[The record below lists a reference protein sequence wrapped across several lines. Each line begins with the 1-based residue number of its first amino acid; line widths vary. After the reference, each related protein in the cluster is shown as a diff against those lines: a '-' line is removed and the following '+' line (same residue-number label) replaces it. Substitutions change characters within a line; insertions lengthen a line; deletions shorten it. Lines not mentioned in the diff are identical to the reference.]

1 MNHFFNNLKLAK
13 KMLIAPVVVLVFLI
27 LLAVGIYVSLAMQ
40 KSALNDIYNNRFKQ
54 YQNSAKILNDITGV
68 QGNLSRILNW
78 IKVNYD
84 ANTVQKAIGEQKTL
98 LTEDVELIKKLLNSG
113 SLTTEEK
120 KLFKSALDNLIE
132 YQKSIMGVLD
142 TSAVDVNTAIQ
153 LMSMTDGKHEELTL
167 FLKKLLT
174 FEDNLSKEKYNDAI
188 ASINLTITIF
198 LIVIAIA
205 VILSFFIT
213 IMITRIVTKPI
224 NETIG
229 VLSQLADG
237 DLTQKI
243 NLQSKDEIGMLVQSV
258 NSMRSKMNHAV
269 GQAMQISGV
278 LSDSASQEAAAIEET
293 SASLDEIASMTR
305 QNATNTEAA
314 NQLMISARDAI
325 NKANESM
332 SGLTQ
337 SMKEIT
343 KASEQTQKI
352 VKSIDEIA
360 FQTNL
365 LALNASV
372 EAARAGEAGAGF
384 AVVADEVR
392 NLAMRATESAR
403 GSSNLIGDIVNKVK
417 NGESLVSVTSTAFG
431 QVTTSS
437 NKVVD
442 LMSEIAAASKE
453 QAQGVDQVNRA
464 IAEMNV
470 TTQQTAGNAENLSSV
485 MSIFKTEQEDTD
497 EPVVRTSKSDF
508 TGKKPVAMIGLEK
521 KDF

>member
-1 MNHFFNNLKLAK
+1 MSNYFNNLKLAK
-13 KMLIAPVVVLVFLI
+13 KMLIAPIVVLVFLI
-27 LLAVGIYVSLAMQ
+27 LLAVGIYISLAMQ

-54 YQNSAKILNDITGV
+54 YQNSAKILNDINSI

-84 ANTVQKAIGEQKTL
+84 NNIVQRATDEQKAL
-98 LTEDVELIKKLLNSG
+98 LAEDLGLIKKILG
-113 SLTTEEK
+113 SAVLTNEER
-120 KLFKSALDNLIE
+120 KLFKDAQDNLVD
-132 YQKSIMGVLD
+132 YQKAVMAVLD

-153 LMSMTDGKHEELTL
+153 LMSTTDGKHDQLNML
-167 FLKKLLT
+167 LKKLLT
-174 FEDNLSKEKYNDAI
+174 FEDELSKGKYQSAI

-198 LIVIAIA
+198 LIVVVLA
-205 VILSFFIT
+205 VVLSFVIT
-213 IMITRIVTKPI
+213 IMITRIVIKPI
-224 NETIG
+224 NQTIG
-229 VLSQLADG
+229 VLSRLADG

-243 NLQSKDEIGMLVQSV
+243 DLESRDEIGMLVQSV
-258 NSMRSKMNHAV
+258 NTMRSKMNHAV

-332 SGLTQ
+332 NGLTQ

-343 KASEQTQKI
+343 VASEQTQKI

-392 NLAMRATESAR
+392 NLALRATESAR
-403 GSSNLIGDIVNKVK
+403 GSSNLISDIVSKVK
-417 NGESLVSVTSTAFG
+417 NGESLVGTTSTAFG

-437 NKVVD
+437 NKVVG
-442 LMSEIAAASKE
+442 LMGEIAAASKE

-485 MSIFKTEQEDTD
+485 MSIFKTEQDDTD
-497 EPVVRTSKSDF
+497 EFAIKATS
-508 TGKKPVAMIGLEK
+508 TGKKAVARIGLDK
-521 KDF
+521 RNF

>member
-1 MNHFFNNLKLAK
+1 MNHYLNNLKLAK
-13 KMLIAPVVVLVFLI
+13 KMLIAPIVVLVFLI
-27 LLAVGIYVSLAMQ
+27 LLATGIYISLAMQ

-54 YQNSAKILNDITGV
+54 YQNSSKILNDITGV

-84 ANTVQKAIGEQKTL
+84 ANAVQKAIGDQKTL
-98 LTEDVELIKKLLNSG
+98 LAEDVDLIKKILNSG

-174 FEDNLSKEKYNDAI
+174 FEDELSKGRYNSAI

-198 LIVIAIA
+198 LIV
-205 VILSFFIT
+205 VVLVVVLSFIIT

-224 NETIG
+224 HETID
-229 VLSQLADG
+229 VLSRLADG

-243 NLQSKDEIGMLVQSV
+243 NLDSKDEIGMLVQSV
-258 NSMRSKMNHAV
+258 NSMRNKMNHAV

-278 LSDSASQEAAAIEET
+278 LTDSASQEAAAIEET

-305 QNATNTEAA
+305 QNASNTEAA

-325 NKANESM
+325 KKANDSM
-332 SGLTQ
+332 GGLTE
-337 SMKEIT
+337 SMKEIA

-417 NGESLVSVTSTAFG
+417 NGESLVGATSTAFG

-437 NKVVD
+437 DKVVG

-470 TTQQTAGNAENLSSV
+470 TTQQTAGNAENLASV
-485 MSIFKTEQEDTD
+485 MSIFKTEMDDADDLVLKT
-497 EPVVRTSKSDF
+497 RK
-508 TGKKPVAMIGLEK
+508 TGKKPAPMIGMEK
-521 KDF
+521 KNF